1 MSQLRTRVAESS
13 PSPKAAS
20 LSRPLAVCTLALL
33 SGFFLATAAK
43 GSEPAASPIPAAWM
57 ESWKNPPLA
66 DRPLQIVHG
75 IDLDPASA
83 AALDQAAPGGG
94 LGKAAMGRIAGYKD
108 LGLGGIVCNVAF
120 QDYLV
125 SEANWRTLIA
135 GVEACAEL
143 GMVVWLYDEEG
154 YPSGAAGGLV
164 LKENPAFEAL
174 ALAYDPSRPEAL
186 FLRPAYEHT
195 HASNN
200 FHAARRYINV
210 IDDRAVRAFIA
221 ATHDAYSRR
230 LARHFGKTI
239 QAFFTDEPSLIA
251 VNLGQLPEEVRTKV
265 RVADPIDPAVRPLP
279 TVPWSHDLVEL
290 YRKRYGE
297 DIAAHRK
304 SLFTGEGAEDRRL
317 RSQFWELIADLVA
330 ERYFG
335 AIQRWCQAHHV
346 ASSGHTLW
354 EEELMHHPA
363 LDGNKLKALSRMD
376 IPGLDLLTSDPEVV
390 IHSGWITA
398 GLPASAAALNG
409 GRRVMTEVS
418 DFAQTMGR
426 QGPARLP
433 EMQATA
439 AWQAAWGVTEFTLY
453 YGIHQRSADEYRAY
467 NAYVGRLN
475 ALLKPARPVSEV
487 LLYYPVRDLW
497 AEYLP
502 VAEPL
507 RLSSQSAR
515 AQRIVRS
522 FTRIGQI
529 LQRNQIPFTMID
541 HEHLASAKPQGD
553 GSLRIGPHRFTTL
566 LAPADVE
573 MPQAAARVVE
583 LFRKQGGKVLADD
596 RQTDAMSRQG
606 LLAAI
611 QPAVR
616 LSPSSDTIV
625 LGRFVRDEREILLL
639 VNVGRRPYQGQ
650 IAVAGAGP
658 WHRLDPADGSV
669 RPAEKADGDRLRL
682 ELAPR
687 QAVFLVQSK

>member
-1 MSQLRTRVAESS
+1 MSVLLCGFATAALAAESS
-13 PSPKAAS
+13 PTA
-20 LSRPLAVCTLALL
+20 PL
-33 SGFFLATAAK
+33 
-43 GSEPAASPIPAAWM
+43 PAAWM

-75 IDLDPASA
+75 IDLEKPSAQSVDQASA
-83 AALDQAAPGGG
+83 DAELKKAALRKIGQW
-94 LGKAAMGRIAGYKD
+94 KD

-120 QDYLV
+120 QDYMV
-125 SEANWRTLIA
+125 SEANWRKLIA

-164 LKENPAFEAL
+164 LKQDRAFEAL
-174 ALAYDPSRPEAL
+174 ALAYDPSRPEPF

-200 FHAARRYINV
+200 FHVARRYINV
-210 IDDRAVRAFIA
+210 IDERAVQAFISV
-221 ATHDAYSRR
+221 THDAYYRR
-230 LARHFGKTI
+230 LGRHFGKTI

-265 RVADPIDPAVRPLP
+265 RVADPIDPAVQPLP
-279 TVPWSHDLVEL
+279 TVPWSRDLVEL

-297 DIAAHRK
+297 DLSAHRK
-304 SLFTGEGAEDRRL
+304 SLFTGEGPEDRRV

-335 AIQRWCQAHHV
+335 SLQRWCQAHHV

-363 LDGNKLKALSRMD
+363 LDGNKLKALCRMD
-376 IPGLDLLTSDPEVV
+376 IPGLDLLTSDPEAV

-398 GLPASAAALNG
+398 GLPASAALFNG

-418 DFAQTMGR
+418 DFSQTMGR

-453 YGIHQRSADEYRAY
+453 YGIRQRSADEYRAY

-475 ALLKPARPVSEV
+475 ALLKAARPASEV

-502 VAEPL
+502 VAQPL

-515 AQRIVRS
+515 AQKIVRS

-529 LQRNQIPFTMID
+529 LQRNQVPFAMID
-541 HEHLASAKPQGD
+541 HEHLACAKPQAD
-553 GSLRIGPHRFTTL
+553 GSLQIGPHRFTAL
-566 LAPADVE
+566 LVPAEVE
-573 MPQAAARVVE
+573 FPWTVAQVVE
-583 LFRKQGGKVLADD
+583 QFRRHGGKVLADD
-596 RQTDAMSRQG
+596 RQSDAMSRDG

-616 LSPSSDTIV
+616 LSPSSDRIA
-625 LGRFVRDEREILLL
+625 LGSFVRDGRRILLL
-639 VNVGRRPYQGQ
+639 VNVGRGPYQGQ
-650 IAVAGAGP
+650 IAIVPGGS
-658 WHRLDPADGSV
+658 WHRCDPADGSV
-669 RPAEKADGDRLRL
+669 RLAEKADGDRLRL
-682 ELAPR
+682 DLAPR
-687 QAVFLVQSK
+687 QAVLFVQAN

>member
-1 MSQLRTRVAESS
+1 MVPARASFPRWPVVACVSALFYGLCVAAAAMAAESAPSS
-13 PSPKAAS
+13 P
-20 LSRPLAVCTLALL
+20 L
-33 SGFFLATAAK
+33 
-43 GSEPAASPIPAAWM
+43 PAAWM
-57 ESWKNPPLA
+57 ASWNNPPLA

-75 IDLDPASA
+75 IDLEQPSTDAS
-83 AALDQAAPGGG
+83 DQAADAH
-94 LGKAAMGRIAGYKD
+94 LRTAALRKIGEYKD

-120 QDYLV
+120 QDYMV
-125 SEANWRTLIA
+125 SEANWRKLIA
-135 GVEACAEL
+135 GVEACEEL

-164 LKENPAFEAL
+164 LKANPAFEAL
-174 ALAYDPSRPEAL
+174 ALAYDPSRPDPL

-200 FHAARRYINV
+200 FYAARRYINV
-210 IDDRAVRAFIA
+210 IDDRAVGAFIA
-221 ATHDAYSRR
+221 ATHDAYDRR
-230 LARHFGKTI
+230 LGRHFGKTI

-251 VNLGQLPEEVRTKV
+251 VNLGQLPDEVRTKV

-279 TVPWSHDLVEL
+279 TVPWSHDLAEL

-297 DIAAHRK
+297 DLHAHRK
-304 SLFTGEGAEDRRL
+304 SLFSGERAEDRRL

-363 LDGNKLKALSRMD
+363 LDGNKLKALARMD
-376 IPGLDLLTSDPEVV
+376 IPGLDLLTSDPEAV

-398 GLPASAAALNG
+398 GLPASAAALSG
-409 GRRVMTEVS
+409 ARRVMTEVS

-426 QGPARLP
+426 QGPAKLP

-439 AWQAAWGVTEFTLY
+439 AWQAAWGVTDFTLY
-453 YGIHQRSADEYRAY
+453 YRIRERSADEYRAY

-507 RLSSQSAR
+507 RLSSQSVR

-522 FTRIGQI
+522 FVRIGQI
-529 LQRNQIPFTMID
+529 LQRNQVPFLMID
-541 HEHLASAKPQGD
+541 HEHLASAKPQDD
-553 GSLRIGPHRFTTL
+553 GSLRIGPQRFTTL
-566 LAPADVE
+566 LLPADVE
-573 MPQAAARVVE
+573 LPPAAVQVVDQ
-583 LFRKQGGKVLADD
+583 FRKHGGKVLADD
-596 RQTDAMSRQG
+596 RRSEATSREG
-606 LLAAI
+606 LLTAI

-616 LSPSSDTIV
+616 LSPSSDRIV
-625 LGRFVRDEREILLL
+625 LGSFVRDQRRILLL
-639 VNVGRRPYQGQ
+639 VNVGRHPYQGQ
-650 IAVAGAGP
+650 VAVAPAGS
-658 WHRLDPADGSV
+658 WHRLNPADGSV
-669 RPAEKADGDRLRL
+669 CPAEKADGDRLRL

-687 QAVFLVQSK
+687 QAVLLVESP